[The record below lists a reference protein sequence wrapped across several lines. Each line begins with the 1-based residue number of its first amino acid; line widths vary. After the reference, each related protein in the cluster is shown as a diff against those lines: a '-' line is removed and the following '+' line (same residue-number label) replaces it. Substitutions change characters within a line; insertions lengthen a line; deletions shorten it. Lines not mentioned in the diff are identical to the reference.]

1 MLASCRS
8 GPFDELAQ
16 LPRDAGGPV
25 FAEPWQA
32 QAFALAMTLCQ
43 QGHFTRNEWA
53 TALGGELEAAA
64 RRGEPDDGSRY
75 YEHWLAALERLVAEK
90 GLANHAALASRKS
103 AWISAYQ
110 TTPHGQPVELAQPVA
125 TRWAWMALGVVSTVA
140 AWWTLDAMGVLVSA
154 GVGVLLGMRHA
165 VEPDHL
171 AAITTL
177 MTGARSSTRAAM
189 LGAWWG
195 LGHTLTLLATGG
207 LLVLLRAEMPALAA
221 RAFEL
226 GVVALLVG
234 FGVRAIYLGAGR
246 GLRATHSHGS
256 QTFSGSADDRRM
268 AARPLIV
275 GAIHGL
281 AGTGAL
287 VALVVATL
295 PSAAAQLSYL
305 VTFGVGS
312 IVGMTVLSGLL
323 GWPLAR
329 LGTHHVVTRMFA
341 LIAGGM
347 SIALGGSLAASIARD
362 GFL

>member
-1 MLASCRS
+1 
-8 GPFDELAQ
+8 
-16 LPRDAGGPV
+16 
-25 FAEPWQA
+25 
-32 QAFALAMTLCQ
+32 
-43 QGHFTRNEWA
+43 
-53 TALGGELEAAA
+53 
-64 RRGEPDDGSRY
+64 
-75 YEHWLAALERLVAEK
+75 
-90 GLANHAALASRKS
+90 
-103 AWISAYQ
+103 
-110 TTPHGQPVELAQPVA
+110 
-125 TRWAWMALGVVSTVA
+125 
-140 AWWTLDAMGVLVSA
+140 MGVLASA
-154 GVGVLLGMRHA
+154 GVGALLGMRHA

-177 MTGARSSTRAAM
+177 MTGTRGSTRAAM

-234 FGVRAIYLGAGR
+234 FGVRAICLGAGR

-256 QTFSGSADDRRM
+256 PPFSGSADDRRIV
-268 AARPLIV
+268 ARPLIV

-305 VTFGVGS
+305 LTFGVGS

-329 LGTHHVVTRMFA
+329 LGTHHIVTRTFA
-341 LIAGGM
+341 LVAGGM
-347 SIALGGSLAASIARD
+347 SIALGASLAASIARE
-362 GFL
+362 GLF